1 MISKQFGFSFRK
13 KGQTIETV
21 RQKGLDVGLLASFD
35 GTEVIHHK
43 LDEGQKWAM
52 GPADEWNALE
62 FIYVLSGEMKFI
74 YGNEDILLSPGDH
87 FHCEPVKEDIFLQA
101 IIASEFLYVSSQ
113 PVFHYYSHNIQS
125 MKDLAISVEK
135 KDGYTADHCQRIMEL
150 SMMLGK
156 KLGLTSNDL
165 YTLNLGSFL
174 HDVGKVKVPD
184 HVLNKPGK
192 LTSEEWELMKKHTIY
207 GVEILEDTNIGYLKD
222 AAKIVGQHHERYDGS
237 GYPFS
242 LKGNEIYIGA
252 MIVAVVDSYDAMTTD
267 RVYRKGMAKEDALEE
282 IQKGIGTL
290 YDPAVAKAFL
300 ELADQL

>member
-1 MISKQFGFSFRK
+1 MISKEFGFSLRK

-21 RQKGLDVGLLASFD
+21 RQKGLDVGLLASYG

-43 LDEGQKWAM
+43 LYEDHKWAM
-52 GPADEWNALE
+52 GPTDEWNSLE
-62 FIYVLSGEMKFI
+62 FIYVLSGKMKFI
-74 YGNEDILLSPGDH
+74 YGNEEILLSAGDH

-101 IIASEFLYVSSQ
+101 INDSEFIYVCGQ
-113 PVFHYYSHNIQS
+113 PIFHYYSHNIQS
-125 MKDLAISVEK
+125 MKDLAISVEE
-135 KDGYTADHCQRIMEL
+135 KDGYTSDHCQRIMEL

-156 KLGLTSNDL
+156 KLGLASKDL

-174 HDVGKVKVPD
+174 HDVGKIRVPD
-184 HVLNKPGK
+184 HVLNKPDK
-192 LTSEEWELMKKHTIY
+192 LTPEEWELMKKHTIY

-237 GYPFS
+237 GYPFG
-242 LKGNEIYIGA
+242 LKGDEIYIGA
-252 MIVAVVDSYDAMTTD
+252 KIVAVVDSYDAMTTD

-282 IQKGIGTL
+282 LQKGIGSL
-290 YDPAVAKAFL
+290 YDPDVAKAFL